1 MGRFLED
8 LKKTRH
14 KHIEIKMRLTHML
27 RKQMPYPITKGA
39 RFMALDWDFILKR
52 SHYVRGFLLSIALCG
67 VPVFFQVRKVE
78 IAFHENVRTENVQS
92 PKKRLINSQEE
103 LFQKDGYPPNSNFVF
118 VVIKENVNSI

>member
-1 MGRFLED
+1 MGVAISVFRFLED

-52 SHYVRGFLLSIALCG
+52 SHYVRGFLLFQAG
-67 VPVFFQVRKVE
+67 FHGFPWFQVG
-78 IAFHENVRTENVQS
+78 FS
-92 PKKRLINSQEE
+92 W
-103 LFQKDGYPPNSNFVF
+103 FQAGYPWFSWFQGMPEYARVCQSM
-118 VVIKENVNSI
+118 